1 MMRSR
6 ICTRAVALIVAY
18 AIVLHGF
25 LIAFAGFPLV
35 AGAPSDGGISRLELC
50 LHDLVGGALPQPP
63 SAPEG
68 ADVHCK
74 FCIGQAHA
82 MALAPPPCG
91 AQLNFRTPSAPIW
104 FVLNQVTTGFPRYLH
119 NQRTS
124 GGGVMR
130 GSEPRQSISVPIAP
144 EIPHA
149 HPYGAR
155 GPGRARDRNRSP
167 RQCQRP
173 LLRRRPIFSG
183 DARNR

>member
-6 ICTRAVALIVAY
+6 ICTRAVAVIVAY

-35 AGAPSDGGISRLELC
+35 AGALSDGGISRLELC

-82 MALAPPPCG
+82 MTLAPPPCG

-119 NQRTS
+119 KQ
-124 GGGVMR
+124 
-130 GSEPRQSISVPIAP
+130 P
-144 EIPHA
+144 
-149 HPYGAR
+149 R
-155 GPGRARDRNRSP
+155 GPPA
-167 RQCQRP
+167 
-173 LLRRRPIFSG
+173 
-183 DARNR
+183 AA